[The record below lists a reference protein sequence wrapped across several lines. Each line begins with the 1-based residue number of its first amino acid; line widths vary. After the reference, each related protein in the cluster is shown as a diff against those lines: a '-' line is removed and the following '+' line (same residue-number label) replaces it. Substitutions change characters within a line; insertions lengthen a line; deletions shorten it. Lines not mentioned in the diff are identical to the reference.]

1 MDIRHYEVVHDKFCE
16 SAPHLAS
23 MKHDWRPRGDFGI
36 RVILEDGTC
45 YDYDIHY
52 PAPRLVREIVM
63 EDASKIN
70 DDDCRDLFAY
80 RLRDAMIRRGHN
92 QATLAEYTGISKAT
106 ISNYLNCKS
115 SATLP
120 HLRRIAHAL
129 DCTISE
135 LTE

>member
-1 MDIRHYEVVHDKFCE
+1 MDIRHYQHVHDKFCE
-16 SAPHLAS
+16 AAPHLAS
-23 MKHDWRPRGDFGI
+23 IDHDWRPRGDFGI
-36 RVILEDGTC
+36 RVTLNDGSR

-52 PAPRLVREIVM
+52 PAPRLVKDIVM
-63 EDASKIN
+63 EDASKI
-70 DDDCRDLFAY
+70 DDDYCRELFAY

-129 DCTISE
+129 DCTVSE